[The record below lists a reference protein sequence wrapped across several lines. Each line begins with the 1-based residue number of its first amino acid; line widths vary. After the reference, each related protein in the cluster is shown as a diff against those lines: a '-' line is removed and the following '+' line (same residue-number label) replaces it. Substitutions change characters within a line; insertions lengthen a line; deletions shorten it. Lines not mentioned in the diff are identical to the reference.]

1 MQVLVS
7 KEVEMEL
14 CPVCEGVWLDAGDG
28 DLERVV
34 ESVRDAVG
42 SIVVGIQ
49 IRNVRRQSAGAGR
62 VLVAVRAH
70 LATVTNA
77 GELRFP

>member
-1 MQVLVS
+1 VS

-14 CPVCEGVWLDAGDG
+14 CPVCEGVWLDTGDG
-28 DLERVV
+28 DLDRVV

-49 IRNVRRQSAGAGR
+49 IRNMRRQSAGAGR
-62 VLVAVRAH
+62 VLVEVRAH